1 MPEGIVAFYREQ
13 AALMRAWRARPIALV
28 RRAILSYAVACLAL
42 AVTSAL
48 LPGTRVTGLG
58 TLLVAGLL
66 LALLNGAAR
75 LLFLWLL
82 IPVPLVVAQGAALVF
97 QVAVIVSLGDTLPG
111 VHVAGLAAAVWG
123 SILLTVLNSVLAE
136 VVAVSDDESYYGTQV
151 RQLVARNRSNPHPPT
166 PGLLIV
172 QIDGLGL
179 PVLENAVRSGRVP
192 VLAGLLRAE
201 EMVIRPWTAMLPST
215 TPASQAGILHGRND
229 DIPGF
234 RWFDKVTG
242 RLMVANH
249 PADAEA
255 MSLRLSDGT
264 GLLADGGASIGN
276 LFDGDASQSYLTM
289 ATVTDPAAAT
299 EDPRRLHGFFVST
312 VDYLHLLVLMIG
324 EIAKEVYQAERE
336 RSVDVRPRMKRGV
349 AYAGE
354 RAVTNVA
361 LRNLSTALVIEELF
375 AATPTIY
382 VDYTGY
388 DAIAHH
394 CGPERPEAV
403 DALEGIDRVIGT
415 LRRAL
420 GYTRRHYDLVV
431 LSDHGQNL
439 AATFSQRF
447 GQSLEDVIASLMGG
461 EPRILGATEPAEHR
475 GESRRI
481 VSEFGRGRGGG
492 SLLAR
497 MVSRSGQPHGPA
509 IAPRAPGP
517 PMREQPAEAPPDL
530 VVCAS
535 GNLALVYFAGR
546 AGRLSMEEIDE
557 LHPGLIDDLARRPG
571 VGVVLAHSLDTGP
584 ILSTSRGRR
593 ALTDT
598 LGEGVDELA
607 AYGAFAVAS
616 LARLDG
622 FPNAGDLIVL
632 GARDEPTG
640 EYTSFEEL
648 VGSHGGLGG
657 WQIAPFIAFPASWQL
672 DEEPIVGAPAV
683 HRQLVRWRSRRRG
696 ESALTGA
703 LPTDP

>member
-1 MPEGIVAFYREQ
+1 MPESIVGFYREQ
-13 AALMRAWRARPIALV
+13 AALMRAWRARRVALV
-28 RRAILSYAVACLAL
+28 RRALLSYAVACLAL

-48 LPGTRVTGLG
+48 LPGTRITGLQ
-58 TLLVAGLL
+58 TLLVAGFL

-75 LLFLWLL
+75 LLVLWLL
-82 IPVPLVVAQGAALVF
+82 IPLPLVVAQGAAFAF

-151 RQLVARNRSNPHPPT
+151 RQLVARNRSNPRPPT

-179 PVLENAVRSGRVP
+179 EVLQHALRSGRVP
-192 VLAGLLRAE
+192 VLAGLLRDE
-201 EMVIRPWTAMLPST
+201 EMVVRPWTAMLPST

-234 RWFDKVTG
+234 RWFDKRAG

-255 MSLRLSDGT
+255 MSVRLSDGT

-276 LFDGDASQSYLTM
+276 LFDGDARQSYLTM
-289 ATVTDPAAAT
+289 ATVTDPAAAN
-299 EDPRRLHGFFVST
+299 EDSRRLHGFFVST

-336 RSVDVRPRMKRGV
+336 RSVDVRPRMKRGL

-375 AATPTIY
+375 ASTPTIY

-461 EPRILGATEPAEHR
+461 RPRVLGATQPAEHR

-497 MVSRSGQPHGPA
+497 MISRSSRPHGPA

-517 PMREQPAEAPPDL
+517 PKREQPDQAPPDL

-546 AGRLSMEEIDE
+546 AERLSMEEIDE
-557 LHPGLIDDLARRPG
+557 LHPGLIDALVRRPG
-571 VGVVLAHSLDTGP
+571 IGVVLAHSRDTGP
-584 ILSTSRGRR
+584 ILSSSRGRR

-598 LGEGVDELA
+598 LGKGADELGP
-607 AYGAFAVAS
+607 YGASAVAS

-683 HRQLVRWRSRRRG
+683 HRQLVRWRSSRQS

-703 LPTDP
+703 RPIDP